1 MLPFRYIIAP
11 FNGNFTART
20 ALRPALSAD
29 AYLNE
34 LATRASLTRAQ
45 VEALI
50 NAQAAYH
57 VELARQGQPVDT
69 VLGHFRLQPSC
80 GGSYTTPDPDAQLI
94 RDTLSMSIIISADDI
109 DALRNDC
116 PVEKAGEVGVQV
128 PTVTSI
134 RGRPGNA
141 PNKYGVGTAQGCEVN
156 GDHFRDRRAAALWPT
171 AALVDGSGGSPIA
184 LAVLDCT
191 PTRLVLGGA
200 PAGTTGV
207 RFLKVTAADGGF
219 TICDLGLSP
228 V

>member
-1 MLPFRYIIAP
+1 MQPFRYIIAP

-20 ALRPALSAD
+20 ALRPAVTED
-29 AYLNE
+29 AYLTE
-34 LATRASLTRAQ
+34 LATRNNMTRAQ
-45 VEALI
+45 VEAFI
-50 NAQAAYH
+50 HNQAAYH
-57 VELARQGQPVDT
+57 VELARQSQPTDT
-69 VLGHFRLQPSC
+69 ILGHFRVQPSC

-94 RDTLSMSIIISADDI
+94 RDTLSLNLVISPEDI
-109 DALRNDC
+109 DALRTDC

-128 PTVTSI
+128 PTVTSV

-156 GDHFRDRRAAALWPT
+156 GDHFRDRRAASLWPT
-171 AALVDGSGGSPIA
+171 AALVDGSGASPIA

-207 RFLKVTAADGGF
+207 RFLKVIDADGRF
-219 TICDLGLSP
+219 TISDLGLSP